1 MAAGGRYTLKTHEL
15 ATNVKAAA
23 VAANETLIHS
33 QTTATQPEFIKSGCN
48 YNAQQSYGLVNAPD
62 GAACGSIDRGHLY
75 QTPQKSAT
83 FKGGEAASPLIFNK
97 QSTVIDNTPQI
108 QKRKASF
115 KMVKSANQKQEGAE
129 VASFTTSVLGDKTYQ
144 KQQSHFTKRDSTA
157 PPC

>member
-23 VAANETLIHS
+23 VAANETLIYS
-33 QTTATQPEFIKSGCN
+33 QPTATHPEFIKSGCN

-129 VASFTTSVLGDKTYQ
+129 VASLTTSVLGDKTYQ
-144 KQQSHFTKRDSTA
+144 KQ
-157 PPC
+157 